1 MGLKDKCL
9 KILSMKFYFL
19 IILILIFNSNSIF
32 AQEIKWMSMGE
43 AQEAQKNIP
52 KKIFMDVYTE
62 WCGPCKLLDKNTFQ
76 NPDVSRYIIENY
88 YAVKFN
94 AEGIEEIKYYD
105 QIFTNPNYDPNRKG
119 RNATHQFTQ
128 FLGVKGYP
136 TMVFFSENGDPI
148 MPLVGYQKP
157 KQIVDRYRDVGQV
170 LDEDHGFLGLHIS
183 KLPMW
188 HFSLLQLQVEM
199 DQICFH

>member
-43 AQEAQKNIP
+43 AQEAQKSIP

-76 NPDVSRYIIENY
+76 NPDVSSYIIENY

-94 AEGIEEIKYYD
+94 AEGIEQIKYYD

-157 KQIVDRYRDVGQV
+157 KQI
-170 LDEDHGFLGLHIS
+170 
-183 KLPMW
+183 
-188 HFSLLQLQVEM
+188 
-199 DQICFH
+199 

>member
-9 KILSMKFYFL
+9 KILNMKFYFL

-94 AEGIEEIKYYD
+94 AEGIEQIKYYD

-157 KQIVDRYRDVGQV
+157 KQIELFLKMIKQGDYQV
-170 LDEDHGFLGLHIS
+170 FSKPEDFENYKKNFVPRFRG
-183 KLPMW
+183 
-188 HFSLLQLQVEM
+188 
-199 DQICFH
+199 